1 MRNTRGYVGFLSR
14 DERFHVQAMV
24 NRFKYDFRY
33 IHVFVIL
40 FKQNDNRLTSALW
53 DMLKM
58 FESMFGPDFW
68 NNVILGAT
76 HWHYSNRM
84 VRVNLLYKYN
94 VIVLFGDIQ

>member
-1 MRNTRGYVGFLSR
+1 
-14 DERFHVQAMV
+14 MV

-58 FESMFGPDFW
+58 FQSMFGPDFW
-68 NNVILGAT
+68 RNVILGAT
-76 HWHYSNRM
+76 HWHYSSRM
-84 VRVNLLYKYN
+84 VTDP
-94 VIVLFGDIQ
+94 ISTIIHSI